1 MYISIKVSLKVYLEV
16 YEKKY
21 INFSVYKFAG
31 LSRIWICFSTFL
43 DPQHWTSIDNNNSK
57 L

>member
-31 LSRIWICFSTFL
+31 LGRIWIRFSTFL
-43 DPQHWTSIDNNNSK
+43 DPDPS
-57 L
+57 